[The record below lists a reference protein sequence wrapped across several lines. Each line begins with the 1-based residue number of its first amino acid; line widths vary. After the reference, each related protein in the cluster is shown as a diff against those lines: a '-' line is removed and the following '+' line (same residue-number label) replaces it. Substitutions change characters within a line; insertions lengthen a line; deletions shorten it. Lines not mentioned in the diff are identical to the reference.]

1 MSRGPRPPAGCRLVQ
16 STAKPRLGKLRGRL
30 KGFLESLREPSQ
42 PACAQGSLAC
52 GLRVLEREPAR
63 LAQPRRA
70 GGTSTLASQGGA
82 GGPPCPLRRSRR
94 HHRAQ
99 GASRPRDRPPF
110 ASLPCSASRAAPATQ
125 RSVPTA
131 LPRPLAAPGCPAL
144 LPHSG
149 RRLRTCA
156 RGRTAVFSLRCR
168 FLRTLRSRRTKSQK
182 SSRCG
187 RRAAAPGL
195 AAQSISALNPRTGIC
210 FSDYGVQARG
220 ALGSEGQGAQG
231 AAAGPPPAPALAA
244 PPSCRAPGWP
254 RPAGWSSAM
263 CTSPSSRGGAR
274 TAVPPGAGGGARLGP
289 AVPGEPPRGGSQ
301 GAGWWPRGHL
311 AGTLRPARLPQ
322 WLLGSLV

>member
-1 MSRGPRPPAGCRLVQ
+1 MPARAGRGGHPARSDVPGGITGRRAPPGPGTGRPSPRSPAPPPAL
-16 STAKPRLGKLRGRL
+16 P
-30 KGFLESLREPSQ
+30 P
-42 PACAQGSLAC
+42 P
-52 GLRVLEREPAR
+52 P
-63 LAQPRRA
+63 
-70 GGTSTLASQGGA
+70 STLSPRHFRAPLLPPGA
-82 GGPPCPLRRSRR
+82 
-94 HHRAQ
+94 
-99 GASRPRDRPPF
+99 
-110 ASLPCSASRAAPATQ
+110 LPCSRTPADASAPALVAA
-125 RSVPTA
+125 RPSLAFAAVPQDTG
-131 LPRPLAAPGCPAL
+131 LG
-144 LPHSG
+144 
-149 RRLRTCA
+149 
-156 RGRTAVFSLRCR
+156 
-168 FLRTLRSRRTKSQK
+168 TLRSRRTKSQK

-301 GAGWWPRGHL
+301 GAGWWPHGHL

-322 WLLGSLV
+322 WLLGSLM

>member
-99 GASRPRDRPPF
+99 GTSRPRDRPPF

-144 LPHSG
+144 LAHSG
-149 RRLRTCA
+149 RRLRTCT

-168 FLRTLRSRRTKSQK
+168 
-182 SSRCG
+182 SSGHWARDTEVPKDKITEKQQVRPPCSGPWAG
-187 RRAAAPGL
+187 RPEHFGSKPTNRHL
-195 AAQSISALNPRTGIC
+195 LFRL
-210 FSDYGVQARG
+210 RG
-220 ALGSEGQGAQG
+220 AGKG
-231 AAAGPPPAPALAA
+231 
-244 PPSCRAPGWP
+244 RP
-254 RPAGWSSAM
+254 R
-263 CTSPSSRGGAR
+263 
-274 TAVPPGAGGGARLGP
+274 L
-289 AVPGEPPRGGSQ
+289 
-301 GAGWWPRGHL
+301 
-311 AGTLRPARLPQ
+311 
-322 WLLGSLV
+322 